1 MRIAGLVVA
10 LVGAAGSVAQTIG
23 AGARN
28 PSRVLIG
35 LFVLWVLSPFAALG
49 LANWVSKAWSELT
62 RITLYVMTFG
72 LAIGSVFVYGLG
84 ASRMRIGK
92 SAVIFVITAPI
103 SWLIAATALA
113 IAALISRRRAR
124 RHVS

>member
-1 MRIAGLVVA
+1 MRIAA
-10 LVGAAGSVAQTIG
+10 LAAAVVGAAGSVAQTVG

-35 LFVLWVLSPFAALG
+35 LFVLWVLSPFAALAV
-49 LANWVSKAWSELT
+49 ANWISKTWSELT
-62 RITLYVMTFG
+62 RVTLYVMTFG
-72 LAIGSVFVYGLG
+72 LAIGSVFVYGVG

-103 SWLIAATALA
+103 SWLIAATALG
-113 IAALISRRRAR
+113 IAALVSRRHSR
-124 RHVS
+124 RHVP